1 MDTINGLP
9 AHPLLVHIVVIAVP
23 VAALTVIVSVL
34 WPRARAWLGPTPAI
48 LTLLALIAVPIATSA
63 GEALEKSLGAEP
75 SETLA
80 NHIHYG
86 DMVIL
91 WVGPL
96 FGLAALWW
104 LLTSPRVADARDRY
118 LGAGVLRWTTV
129 IVGIVTVI
137 VALGSIAIVVS
148 VGELGAESVWGRR

>member
-9 AHPLLVHIVVIAVP
+9 AHPLLVHIVVVAVP
-23 VAALTVIVSVL
+23 VAALAVITSVV
-34 WPRARAWLGPTPAI
+34 WPTARVWLGPAPVI
-48 LTLLALIAVPIATSA
+48 LTLLALIAVPITTSA

-86 DMVIL
+86 DMVII

-104 LLTSPRVADARDRY
+104 LLTSPRTETQRDRY
-118 LGAGVLRWTTV
+118 LGPGVRHWSTIV
-129 IVGIVTVI
+129 VGIAAVV

-148 VGELGAESVWGRR
+148 VGELGAESVWGRQ